1 MALDLDADEVVRFDD
16 MLAAMAESLVET
28 IAGDSKALLFQ
39 VKDKPDVRHEFCVP
53 VTARRPPREIFYRQT
68 ITYAQELP
76 KQVGRLRCSCKYV
89 CTGAVA
95 TIKCMSCK
103 QYDPTGLGYFCELC
117 FKQRHP
123 WYRVPHIY
131 IAIEAVE
138 NIEHS
143 MQIGHQLAETAR
155 YQKDGQDLL
164 NKVLGN
170 NKNLQYL
177 EDDSKVD
184 SQLKSV
190 GRKMVDLDQRIGK
203 IQLRLRADVNKYDLE
218 HGLNTDHSTPSY
230 SNASPSLLISNG
242 SIVNGNV
249 SVAAVSNE
257 DEQNNYS
264 NVHVTNT
271 VAIQRMM
278 RGYLTRKLISSIM
291 CERIVRVFDELSGR
305 DFFYNKITTG
315 SSWTLTK
322 LIRSRD
328 LDLIPLIN
336 QLSESDD
343 GDKVKW
349 CVKRQCR
356 RRTSET
362 ITDSTDAQGIIR
374 NFLRCVKARYLA
386 IEKANTIYSRV
397 IDKDDNGEDVVFYY
411 NHLTQISSWS
421 KPTIYIYSEP
431 PILVDANAK
440 ISPRYNRLKL

>member
-1 MALDLDADEVVRFDD
+1 
-16 MLAAMAESLVET
+16 
-28 IAGDSKALLFQ
+28 
-39 VKDKPDVRHEFCVP
+39 
-53 VTARRPPREIFYRQT
+53 
-68 ITYAQELP
+68 
-76 KQVGRLRCSCKYV
+76 
-89 CTGAVA
+89 
-95 TIKCMSCK
+95 
-103 QYDPTGLGYFCELC
+103 
-117 FKQRHP
+117 
-123 WYRVPHIY
+123 
-131 IAIEAVE
+131 
-138 NIEHS
+138 
-143 MQIGHQLAETAR
+143 
-155 YQKDGQDLL
+155 
-164 NKVLGN
+164 
-170 NKNLQYL
+170 
-177 EDDSKVD
+177 
-184 SQLKSV
+184 
-190 GRKMVDLDQRIGK
+190 
-203 IQLRLRADVNKYDLE
+203 
-218 HGLNTDHSTPSY
+218 
-230 SNASPSLLISNG
+230 
-242 SIVNGNV
+242 
-249 SVAAVSNE
+249 
-257 DEQNNYS
+257 
-264 NVHVTNT
+264 
-271 VAIQRMM
+271 MM